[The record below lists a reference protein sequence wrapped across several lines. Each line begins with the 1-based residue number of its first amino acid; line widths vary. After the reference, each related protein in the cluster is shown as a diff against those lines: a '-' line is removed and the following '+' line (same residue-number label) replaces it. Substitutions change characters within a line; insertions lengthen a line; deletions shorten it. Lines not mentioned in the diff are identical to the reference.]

1 MIAEINSWI
10 VEHQAI
16 VVTVGLPAL
25 TLIVT
30 QLTALSSERRISE
43 NNRKERAL
51 QIQMQIAEY
60 RRDWIEKLREQLTE
74 YNNLIATRHL
84 DDSQLSRIP
93 YFISSFQMKLNADEP
108 LAQELI
114 STIVHAAAVAF
125 DEVEETDSSVHNELC
140 EASQKF
146 LKAEWDRLKSD
157 LMHEDQVMSQ

>member
-10 VEHQAI
+10 VEQQAI

-30 QLTALSSERRISE
+30 QLT
-43 NNRKERAL
+43 
-51 QIQMQIAEY
+51 EY
-60 RRDWIEKLREQLTE
+60 D
-74 YNNLIATRHL
+74 NLIATRHL

-114 STIVHAAAVAF
+114 STIVHTAAVAF

-146 LKAEWDRLKSD
+146 LKDEWDRLKSD